1 MQREQWETMMPDVPE
16 NVHTA
21 VQKALDLLETEKKG
35 MKTVKKGNR
44 RKMAAIIILA
54 ATMIGTTAM
63 AAGFAWH
70 HKTAEEFHNPSE
82 EIQQKTLEKGVA
94 SLPETS
100 VSDNGVT
107 VTAVQLLQDENRV
120 YLMLEVKA
128 EEAVI
133 DGNTLFDT
141 MVLSDGSGQTIF
153 ENVSAG
159 FLADINGTLSREGYY
174 VIDGLKNMDEGW
186 NGNTLKLVL
195 SDLSYYT
202 YENSGEGMD
211 MANQTPHCIKGNWEF
226 EVSLKDVTSLSKTI
240 PVDKKL
246 EVRGVEVTVNYV
258 KVSPLSVV
266 ISYSQSDI
274 DKIDMVEDD
283 TIWELFD
290 ISMKNKQGTLVQDG
304 YGAISTAITQ
314 EGTHL
319 TQIGLVNVLDVEEI
333 GQIVWGDDVLV
344 IDIP

>member
-16 NVHTA
+16 NVHAA
-21 VQKALDLLETEKKG
+21 VQKALDMLETEKKG

-44 RKMAAIIILA
+44 RKMAAMIILA

-63 AAGFAWH
+63 AAGLTWH
-70 HKTAEEFHNPSE
+70 RKTAEEFHNPSG
-82 EIQQKTLEKGVA
+82 EIQQKTLEEGVA
-94 SLPETS
+94 ALPAAS
-100 VSDNGVT
+100 VADNGVT

-120 YLMLEVKA
+120 YLMLKVES
-128 EEAVI
+128 EEAAI

-141 MVLSDGSGQTIF
+141 MMLSDGSNQEIF
-153 ENVSAG
+153 GNVSAY
-159 FLADINGTLSREGYY
+159 FLEDVNGTLSKEGYY
-174 VIDGLKNMDEGW
+174 VIDGLKNMDAGW
-186 NGNTLKLVL
+186 NGEALKLIL

-202 YENSGEGMD
+202 YGKAEEGVD
-211 MANQTPHCIKGNWEF
+211 MANQTPHCIKGNWEL

-258 KVSPLSVV
+258 RISPLSVV

-283 TIWELFD
+283 MLWELFD
-290 ISMKNKQGTLVQDG
+290 ISMKNKQGALVQDG
-304 YGAISTAITQ
+304 YGAISGVITQ
-314 EGTHL
+314 EGERL
-319 TQIGLVNVLDVEEI
+319 TQIGLLNVLDVEEI

-344 IDIP
+344 MDVP